1 MAEKGIIAYP
11 HLVSIYLAISS
22 PDLAFSIKEG
32 LYLPNA
38 QSICLHAHDR
48 YGQLFKGTS
57 LPEVWDACYGA
68 TRSCPR
74 IYYLAIQFYEHR
86 TTESANG
93 HHLDLH
99 SYPEILAFIQ
109 CLRNSAALLNV
120 QEDRAEWRDILKRCG
135 LEDPPS
141 ESTLLEEIASI
152 PLPPEDLDI
161 WEISAQPGLHS
172 VNIPHLLGQVE
183 QIEKHWNTA
192 PVNMADSESSQSSS
206 PRCLNR
212 RLLRDSPIVEIEG
225 TISKMVSGVDPIG
238 IVAIPNGTAAPVDK
252 SGQ

>member
-1 MAEKGIIAYP
+1 MVRRD
-11 HLVSIYLAISS
+11 HVR
-22 PDLAFSIKEG
+22 AFI
-32 LYLPNA
+32 N
-38 QSICLHAHDR
+38 
-48 YGQLFKGTS
+48 
-57 LPEVWDACYGA
+57 
-68 TRSCPR
+68 
-74 IYYLAIQFYEHR
+74 LAIQFHEHR

-161 WEISAQPGLHS
+161 WEIPAQPSLHG
-172 VNIPHLLGQVE
+172 VNVAHLPGQVE
-183 QIEKHWNTA
+183 QIEKHRKTA
-192 PVNMADSESSQSSS
+192 LVNMADSETSQSSS
-206 PRCLNR
+206 LQRLNR
-212 RLLRDSPIVEIEG
+212 RLIRVLHCRNRGNDIENG
-225 TISKMVSGVDPIG
+225 IGIDPIG
-238 IVAIPNGTAAPVDK
+238 IGAIPNGTVAPVDQ

>member
-1 MAEKGIIAYP
+1 M
-11 HLVSIYLAISS
+11 
-22 PDLAFSIKEG
+22 
-32 LYLPNA
+32 
-38 QSICLHAHDR
+38 
-48 YGQLFKGTS
+48 
-57 LPEVWDACYGA
+57 
-68 TRSCPR
+68 
-74 IYYLAIQFYEHR
+74 
-86 TTESANG
+86 
-93 HHLDLH
+93 H

-161 WEISAQPGLHS
+161 WEIPAQPGLHG
-172 VNIPHLLGQVE
+172 VNIPHLLGQIE

-212 RLLRDSPIVEIEG
+212 RLLRVLHCRNRGNDIENG
-225 TISKMVSGVDPIG
+225 IGVDPIG
-238 IVAIPNGTAAPVDK
+238 IGAIPNGTAAPVDK